1 MAVRRSTRLSSIGLK
16 PATPTPTTSTT
27 TKAPN
32 TRRSNI
38 WGHRQS
44 THSIHSDEEEEERSS
59 NCSNEENCDRI
70 NQMAAHRKRTTTKS
84 SSKSLDT
91 VEAEDVP
98 KTPKSKNALKP
109 MPASKKRELLKRLQA
124 EEENPIDQAQNEASP
139 PKQPRHP
146 QPSKV
151 LPNHLISPS
160 RLLDR
165 LSIDDKPGD
174 LSDASVEDGH
184 GQKSHKKK
192 STIKE
197 ETPKKSPATHNK
209 KQSARRTLNNEEEDL
224 TGHLSD
230 VSMGDGHAPKSHKK
244 KPITKEE
251 TPKKSPA
258 TQNKKQ
264 TARKTLN
271 SVEDLTGHL
280 SDASTEDDNTQ
291 RSHKKK
297 SIIKEE
303 TPKKSPAPRNKYQN
317 ARRVLNS
324 AECQKLPGREEQL
337 AELTAFFREHLENKK
352 SGSLYVSGQ
361 PGTGKTACLSLL
373 LRSPEFSHR
382 IQKVYVNCTSI
393 ASIGGVYKKLCAE
406 LNLKPHG
413 RTERDHLMALQEHIR
428 TSSRMLLI
436 VLDEIDQLCS
446 SKQSVLYTIFEWP
459 AMPDARILLVGI
471 ANSLDLTERT
481 LLRLNAR
488 CELKPKHMHF
498 PPYSKL
504 QIVDIFKSRLEEAE
518 VLDIFPP
525 VTLQLLAAK
534 VSAVS
539 GDVRRALD
547 IGRRV
552 VEIAEQQ
559 KKAGE
564 KEVQLKNLNNIVGES
579 GESSQE
585 PKEEVLKPVQV
596 TQVAAVL
603 NKVYGAS
610 QNLQE
615 DIEESFPLQQKLM
628 LCSLMLMLRNEKNK
642 DITMGR
648 LHEVYRRV
656 CNKRHIHPLDQA
668 EFAGTV
674 DLVQTRGILRIIKK
688 KEPRLH
694 KVQLQ
699 WDEDEVNGALCDKQL
714 IASILDDTACLAK

>member
-1 MAVRRSTRLSSIGLK
+1 MAVRRSTRLSGIGVNSDL
-16 PATPTPTTSTT
+16 PALT
-27 TKAPN
+27 TKI
-32 TRRSNI
+32 TRRSSI

-44 THSIHSDEEEEERSS
+44 RDSIHSDEEEERSS

-70 NQMAAHRKRTTTKS
+70 NKMVNRRRSVKAP
-84 SSKSLDT
+84 SKSLDE
-91 VEAEDVP
+91 VVDEP
-98 KTPKSKNALKP
+98 KTPKSKNALRP
-109 MPASKKRELLKRLQA
+109 MPASKKRELLKRLQT
-124 EEENPIDQAQNEASP
+124 EQDSGSGNEGMCEANESSP
-139 PKQPRHP
+139 PKQPRQH
-146 QPSKV
+146 SKA
-151 LPNHLISPS
+151 LPKHVISPS

-165 LSIDDKPGD
+165 LSIDETPNI
-174 LSDASVEDGH
+174 SDATSEEFQPHNTSKKTPTKDIT
-184 GQKSHKKK
+184 HK
-192 STIKE
+192 
-197 ETPKKSPATHNK
+197 PSP
-209 KQSARRTLNNEEEDL
+209 
-224 TGHLSD
+224 
-230 VSMGDGHAPKSHKK
+230 V
-244 KPITKEE
+244 
-251 TPKKSPA
+251 
-258 TQNKKQ
+258 
-264 TARKTLN
+264 
-271 SVEDLTGHL
+271 
-280 SDASTEDDNTQ
+280 
-291 RSHKKK
+291 
-297 SIIKEE
+297 
-303 TPKKSPAPRNKYQN
+303 RNKYQN
-317 ARRVLNS
+317 ARKVLNS

-337 AELTAFFREHLENKK
+337 AELTAFFKDHLENKK

-373 LRSPEFSHR
+373 LRSSEFSHR

-393 ASIGGVYKKLCAE
+393 ASIGGVYKKLCTE
-406 LNLKPHG
+406 LNLKPQG
-413 RTERDHLMALQEHIR
+413 RTERDHLMAIQHHLK

-459 AMPDARILLVGI
+459 SLPDSRILLVGI

-498 PPYSKL
+498 PPYSKQ
-504 QIVDIFKSRLEEAE
+504 QIVDIFKSRLEEAG

-534 VSAVS
+534 VSAIS

-559 KKAGE
+559 KKDGE
-564 KEVQLKNLNNIVGES
+564 KEVKLQNLNKIVGEA
-579 GESSQE
+579 EDQPQE
-585 PKEEVLKPVQV
+585 EILKPVQV

-615 DIEESFPLQQKLM
+615 DIEESFPLQQKIM

-656 CNKRHIHPLDQA
+656 CTKRNIHPLDQA

-688 KEPRLH
+688 KEPRLS

-699 WDEDEVNGALCDKQL
+699 WDEDEVNGALQDKQL
-714 IASILDDTACLAK
+714 IASILDDTACLTK